1 MRGYGSSGSFSGA
14 FRGLPPRA
22 SADDRAGLLAT
33 FYIEYYT
40 AFGLPVILAG
50 LATGRFG
57 LERTAEVYGTCD
69 IILALVST
77 VLSGVS
83 AAGFTAEN
91 RRPQKQADATG
102 R

>member
-1 MRGYGSSGSFSGA
+1 MRGSGSSGSFSGA
-14 FRGLPPRA
+14 LRGLLPRT

-69 IILALVST
+69 IILALVYT
-77 VLSGVS
+77 VLFGVG
-83 AAGFTAEN
+83 AAGFTAEH

>member
-1 MRGYGSSGSFSGA
+1 MRGSSSSGSFSGA
-14 FRGLPPRA
+14 FRGLLPRA
-22 SADDRAGLLAT
+22 SADGRAGLLET
-33 FYIEYYT
+33 FYIEYYI
-40 AFGLPVILAG
+40 AFGLPVILVG
-50 LATGRFG
+50 LAMGRFG

-69 IILALVST
+69 IILALVYT

-91 RRPQKQADATG
+91 RWPQKQADATG